1 MFLLFN
7 PTPWSKAHRQIEDWL
22 QKRGGEEHTDPLCIH
37 RLLFSAYLPEWRQY
51 IASLEHEFLP
61 IADRLVTVFINEPL
75 RVGHE
80 NLVAL
85 SGLQSRFLQI
95 PTILATATETL
106 EGLCA
111 LCDSLSQTEIA
122 QTHRPE
128 LENILRRCTNYSRN
142 ADHLHRRTEL
152 SARLLADTLSLRD
165 QVVAREQN
173 QNIFQLNKSGVFL
186 TSLGLVYLPSS
197 FIAVSLTHT
206 QIKIKI
212 HDIG

>member
-106 EGLCA
+106 EGICA
-111 LCDSLSQTEIA
+111 LCDSLSKTERA
-122 QTHRPE
+122 QTTRRE
-128 LENILRRCTNYSRN
+128 LGNILRQCINYSRN

-197 FIAVSLTHT
+197 FIAVSQNLILRSRLTP
-206 QIKIKI
+206 
-212 HDIG
+212 